1 MVDDVDDD
9 DDNTNTVVTGVAG
22 VFVAGPNAAHAVVKV
37 NKALGQES
45 FRRIRDARKQLDSVD
60 VPLRSRKFEEV
71 QVLQQGFEFERMLHT
86 SGGKYYPAAFSEFFV
101 ATKRSLGRE
110 RRLGVSRSPN
120 HAHVGER

>member
-1 MVDDVDDD
+1 MDDVDDD

-22 VFVAGPNAAHAVVKV
+22 VFVARPNAAHAVVKV

-86 SGGKYYPAAFSEFFV
+86 HQVVLPGGLFGVFCCEKKV
-101 ATKRSLGRE
+101 AGS
-110 RRLGVSRSPN
+110 
-120 HAHVGER
+120 